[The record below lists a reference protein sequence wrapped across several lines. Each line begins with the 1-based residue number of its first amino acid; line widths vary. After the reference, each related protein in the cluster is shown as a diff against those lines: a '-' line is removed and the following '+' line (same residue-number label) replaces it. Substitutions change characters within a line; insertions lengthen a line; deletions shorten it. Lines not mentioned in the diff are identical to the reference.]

1 MAHLKDLHERLISK
15 YGGVINLKE
24 NPGILQYLYEE
35 VEQAVHVDA
44 LGVDKPGRTA
54 PFGVSWMDSWVAHWV
69 YNDNLRTI
77 ESKDRELGTILRS
90 LADLKFNERLDEMRR
105 FIRNN
110 PHFIHEAPDGGPPE
124 PGTPP
129 AGPSMFSPPDAGP
142 PEPGTPP
149 AGPAALEP
157 PDGGP
162 PEPGTPPTGPDAGFL
177 QENPWILYWFI
188 SIKAPFLLDVIDV
201 HMTRRLNELG
211 AKIAAE

>member
-35 VEQAVHVDA
+35 VEQAVHVGA
-44 LGVDKPGRTA
+44 LGVDKAGRAA

-69 YNDNLRTI
+69 YNDNLRKI

-201 HMTRRLNELG
+201 HMTRRLNDLG
-211 AKIAAE
+211 TKIAAE